1 MIDLNDI
8 VKTLIAATAVSGLAG
23 CATNAPAPVVD
34 LTQYKP
40 DHYREIRDASP
51 KVKFIANNVN
61 ATSHV
66 VKAGETLYSI
76 AWRYSLDHRVLA
88 KLNNVKANTIYPGQT
103 LNLLESAAK
112 TPEQRQSKPFSS
124 GNLLAAINK
133 EVLNKPIIAK
143 EDLNKLQKAIRQS
156 NSNRNKNTRT
166 KRASSNRSAKN
177 NSRLVSV
184 NKKSKRPSK
193 NTKVA
198 IAEQSKPV
206 KQWIW
211 PVNGKVVSRFS
222 PSSNMNKGLDIVA
235 KNGSPVRATAEG
247 RVVYSGNGLRGYGQ
261 LVIIKH
267 NEQFLSA
274 YAHNKKI
281 HVEENEVVKAGQR
294 IAELG
299 NTGSDTDK
307 LHFEIRLKGKPVDPL
322 NYLPKSGLM

>member
-1 MIDLNDI
+1 MININYIL
-8 VKTLIAATAVSGLAG
+8 KTFVAALAVTTLAG
-23 CATNAPAPVVD
+23 CATSAPAPVVD
-34 LTQYKP
+34 LTKFKP
-40 DHYREIRDASP
+40 DHSREISDVSP
-51 KVKFIANNVN
+51 GVSFLANQEQAN
-61 ATSHV
+61 HHI

-76 AWRYSLDHRVLA
+76 AWRYSLDHQVLA
-88 KLNNVKANTIYPGQT
+88 KLNNVKANTIYPGQK
-103 LNLLESAAK
+103 LSLVGQVHNKREND
-112 TPEQRQSKPFSS
+112 EVKPFSS
-124 GNLLAAINK
+124 RNLLAAINK
-133 EVLNKPIIAK
+133 EILNKPIIPQDDLKKLERASQQSGSKPIKHSTSQRVANQGKTSRTNRVAK
-143 EDLNKLQKAIRQS
+143 A
-156 NSNRNKNTRT
+156 NRNN
-166 KRASSNRSAKN
+166 NRSAKT
-177 NSRLVSV
+177 
-184 NKKSKRPSK
+184 
-193 NTKVA
+193 TKVA
-198 IAEQSKPV
+198 IAEHSKPV

-211 PVNGKVVSRFS
+211 PVNGKVVGRFS

>member
-1 MIDLNDI
+1 MINLNYLQ
-8 VKTLIAATAVSGLAG
+8 KTLAAAIAVSVLAG
-23 CATNAPAPVVD
+23 CATSAPAPVVD
-34 LTQYKP
+34 LTEFKP
-40 DHYREIRDASP
+40 DHNRQYNDASP
-51 KVKFIANNVN
+51 KVEFLAN
-61 ATSHV
+61 ADRASTHV

-76 AWRYSLDHRVLA
+76 AWRYSLDHRLLA
-88 KLNNVKANTIYPGQT
+88 KLNNVRANTIYPGQK
-103 LNLLESAAK
+103 LSLIEQPAK
-112 TPEQRQSKPFSS
+112 NHANDNVKPFSS
-124 GNLLAAINK
+124 QNLLAAINK
-133 EVLNKPIIAK
+133 EILNKPIIPND
-143 EDLNKLQKAIRQS
+143 DLNKLKKVSQQNTIKPVKRTAPKRVAIHQS
-156 NSNRNKNTRT
+156 VTST
-166 KRASSNRSAKN
+166 KRVTKTNRKNNRSAKA
-177 NSRLVSV
+177 
-184 NKKSKRPSK
+184 
-193 NTKVA
+193 TKVA
-198 IAEQSKPV
+198 IAEHSKPV

-211 PVNGKVVSRFS
+211 PVNGKVIGRFS
-222 PSSNMNKGLDIVA
+222 PSSTLNKGLDIVA

-307 LHFEIRLKGKPVDPL
+307 LHFEIRFKGKPVDPL

>member
-1 MIDLNDI
+1 MININYIL
-8 VKTLIAATAVSGLAG
+8 KTFVAALAVTTLAG
-23 CATNAPAPVVD
+23 CATSAPAPVVD
-34 LTQYKP
+34 LTKFKP
-40 DHYREIRDASP
+40 DHSREIGDVSP
-51 KVKFIANNVN
+51 RVSFLANQEQAN
-61 ATSHV
+61 HHI

-76 AWRYSLDHRVLA
+76 AWRYSLDHQVLA
-88 KLNNVKANTIYPGQT
+88 KLNNVKANTIYPGQK
-103 LNLLESAAK
+103 LSLVGQVHNKREND
-112 TPEQRQSKPFSS
+112 EVKPFSS
-124 GNLLAAINK
+124 RNLLAAINK
-133 EVLNKPIIAK
+133 EILNKPIIPQDDLKKLERASQQSGSKPVKHSTSQRVANQGKTSRTNRVAK
-143 EDLNKLQKAIRQS
+143 A
-156 NSNRNKNTRT
+156 NRNN
-166 KRASSNRSAKN
+166 NRSAKT
-177 NSRLVSV
+177 
-184 NKKSKRPSK
+184 
-193 NTKVA
+193 TKVA
-198 IAEQSKPV
+198 IAEHSKPV

-211 PVNGKVVSRFS
+211 PVNGKVVGRFS

>member
-1 MIDLNDI
+1 MININYIL
-8 VKTLIAATAVSGLAG
+8 KTFVAALAVTTLAG
-23 CATNAPAPVVD
+23 CATSAPAPVVD
-34 LTQYKP
+34 LTKFKP
-40 DHYREIRDASP
+40 DHSREISDVSP
-51 KVKFIANNVN
+51 RVSFLANQEQAN
-61 ATSHV
+61 HHI

-76 AWRYSLDHRVLA
+76 AWRYSLDHQVLA
-88 KLNNVKANTIYPGQT
+88 KLNNVKANTIYPGQK
-103 LNLLESAAK
+103 LSLVGQVHNKREND
-112 TPEQRQSKPFSS
+112 EVKPFSS
-124 GNLLAAINK
+124 RNLLAAINK
-133 EVLNKPIIAK
+133 EILNKPIIPQD
-143 EDLNKLQKAIRQS
+143 DLKKLE
-156 NSNRNKNTRT
+156 
-166 KRASSNRSAKN
+166 RASQQSGSKPVKHSTSQRVANQGKTSRTNRVAKASRNNNRSAKT
-177 NSRLVSV
+177 
-184 NKKSKRPSK
+184 
-193 NTKVA
+193 TKVA
-198 IAEQSKPV
+198 IAEHSKPV

-211 PVNGKVVSRFS
+211 PVNGKVVGRFS